1 MQLNNHPKD
10 FHNLT
15 TKITKTLPL
24 CPLCQSDI
32 ILIENL
38 TTTGSLRIPSIEF
51 YCSCLNKVNYQNT
64 KSAPLRCT
72 IAISKY
78 LSFLEQLNQ
87 STSMPK
93 CFTHPTQNSIMKCLG
108 CNTDMCF
115 DCYSYHHTFGVHPD
129 QEYYAY
135 GISDIICSKHSNS
148 TCTYYC
154 NNCARYICA
163 LCKDN
168 CVKIGHKV
176 DSLKDYWKILEKQI
190 EQSAPKRFINAIIAS
205 KEEEMKAFI
214 NKQLHTIDVLKNYLE
229 KIKGKIQDGYKK
241 IKIANENLLMLYYII
256 FNNFSAC
263 RTTPKISILHN
274 MEIIQLTQGN
284 LINQNKMMNIDNEI
298 EKLFSSLDKYGKKVL
313 HCFNDMFIVKVI
325 NEEEQIQQHSPTST
339 QQQQQQQYVQEQQ
352 QHHMQMQ
359 NNIHNGI
366 GMFHE
371 NCNCNNNNNKQVYM
385 NYQYNA
391 TTYDK
396 GQKEFNSGGNNNML
410 LGHKKERSALDN
422 NNNNSNNYPQQP
434 FQNNNNIDDIP
445 PLCVNPTNNNSN
457 INPSNIPI
465 QKPHNQKKNKSNPS
479 IPPSNIND
487 ITNNNNNNNK
497 EQHSIIDQPLSNL
510 YNPPYQSLNNQEP
523 KLTDIEKPIP
533 PLEKRNSNI
542 SISHPTKPSK
552 DPEPYINPLLPSSHS
567 QHNQQNTSQ
576 KLSDSALIQRPE
588 EYYHNTESHRNT
600 NTTNLKKRQI
610 TLSIPQTFQDKSPPS
625 SNTHQDNTAL
635 TQQQQHPPQSSSLSS
650 PLKHLH
656 TLSINTKHENVFST
670 YTFNNTNYLIV
681 SCTNRIIRIYN
692 LSSFQCEKQISTSP
706 YLVLSFSTSL
716 LHNTAN
722 ILYSI
727 HDNSVKILNTFKLEI
742 SYIQFSEHTK
752 LITVILPHPHEENFF
767 FTASQD
773 KTIKMWDTHKEKSLT
788 TLYGHKSEVNVL
800 CFYDSSYLLSGS
812 NDTVIKMWDINNSKC
827 IKELRGHTKGII
839 GLYKVDK
846 KYIMSVG
853 MDDSVRIW
861 DIEKGNLFRMVMEKN
876 TNFVTCEML
885 SEKGKCYMLII
896 NELGIVTCYSFPS
909 LGCSFKTNES
919 VVQLNPPSR
928 PIAKVKM
935 MLSSDNKVLIS
946 MNDDNDIKIWE
957 VQ

>member
-10 FHNLT
+10 FHSLT
-15 TKITKTLPL
+15 AKITKTLPL

-51 YCSCLNKVNYQNT
+51 YCSCLNKVNYQNSKT
-64 KSAPLRCT
+64 APLRCT

-87 STSMPK
+87 SASMPK

-115 DCYSYHHTFGVHPD
+115 DCYSYHHTFGVHPE

-135 GISDIICSKHSNS
+135 GISDILCSKHSNS

-154 NNCARYICA
+154 NNCSRYVCA
-163 LCKDN
+163 LCKDS
-168 CVKIGHKV
+168 CVKVGHRV

-190 EQSAPKRFINAIIAS
+190 EQNAPKRFINAIIAS

-241 IKIANENLLMLYYII
+241 VKIANENLLMLYYII

-284 LINQNKMMNIDNEI
+284 LINQNKIMNIDNEI
-298 EKLFSSLDKYGKKVL
+298 EKLFSSLDNYGKKVL
-313 HCFNDMFIVKVI
+313 HCFNDMFIVKVT
-325 NEEEQIQQHSPTST
+325 NEEEQM
-339 QQQQQQQYVQEQQ
+339 QQQSPSSAPNTQPQYSQEQQ
-352 QHHMQMQ
+352 HLQHIQMQ
-359 NNIHNGI
+359 NNVQCNIHNGI
-366 GMFHE
+366 GMIHD
-371 NCNCNNNNNKQVYM
+371 NCNCINNPTHKQVYM
-385 NYQYNA
+385 NYQSSMYNNP
-391 TTYDK
+391 TYEK
-396 GQKEFNSGGNNNML
+396 GQKEFNNSNTNTNANANML

-422 NNNNSNNYPQQP
+422 NYPQQAFANNNNSNSNS
-434 FQNNNNIDDIP
+434 NNIDEIP
-445 PLCVNPTNNNSN
+445 PLCG
-457 INPSNIPI
+457 
-465 QKPHNQKKNKSNPS
+465 
-479 IPPSNIND
+479 
-487 ITNNNNNNNK
+487 NNNNNNT
-497 EQHSIIDQPLSNL
+497 SNL
-510 YNPPYQSLNNQEP
+510 PVHKTHNHKKNKTSSSNISETNNEEHPIVNQTPALYNSSYQPNQEP
-523 KLTDIEKPIP
+523 KLTEIEKPIP
-533 PLEKRNSNI
+533 PLDKRNLNI
-542 SISHPTKPSK
+542 SISHPKPNK
-552 DPEPYINPLLPSSHS
+552 EPEPYINPLLPSSHS
-567 QHNQQNTSQ
+567 QNSQTANTQQLT
-576 KLSDSALIQRPE
+576 DSALIQRPE

-610 TLSIPQTFQDKSPPS
+610 TLTIPQNFQDKSIPLNPQETAIAQALPQQSFSAPPS
-625 SNTHQDNTAL
+625 S
-635 TQQQQHPPQSSSLSS
+635 P
-650 PLKHLH
+650 PLKLLH

-670 YTFNNTNYLIV
+670 YTLNNTNYLIV

-773 KTIKMWDTHKEKSLT
+773 KTIKMWDTRKEKSLT
-788 TLYGHKSEVNVL
+788 TLFGHKAEVNVL

-812 NDTVIKMWDINNSKC
+812 NDMVIKMWDINNSKC

-839 GLYKVDK
+839 GLFKVDK

-853 MDDSVRIW
+853 ADDTVRIW

-876 TNFVTCEML
+876 ANFITCEML
-885 SEKGKCYMLII
+885 SEKGKCYMLITS
-896 NELGIVTCYSFPS
+896 ELGIVTCYSFPS

-919 VVQLNPPSR
+919 VVELCPPSR
-928 PIAKVKM
+928 PVAKVKM

-946 MNDDNDIKIWE
+946 MSDDNDVKIWE

>member
-1 MQLNNHPKD
+1 MQLNSHPKD

-64 KSAPLRCT
+64 KTAPLRCT

-135 GISDIICSKHSNS
+135 GISDILCSNHSNS

-154 NNCARYICA
+154 NNCSRYICA

-274 MEIIQLTQGN
+274 METIQLTQGN
-284 LINQNKMMNIDNEI
+284 LINQNKIMNIDNEI

-325 NEEEQIQQHSPTST
+325 NEEEQIQQHSPSSA
-339 QQQQQQQYVQEQQ
+339 QQQYSQEQQ
-352 QHHMQMQ
+352 QHIQMQ
-359 NNIHNGI
+359 NNINNGM
-366 GMFHE
+366 GMFHD
-371 NCNCNNNNNKQVYM
+371 NCNYISNPANNKQVYM
-385 NYQYNA
+385 NYQNNNIYN
-391 TTYDK
+391 TTYEK
-396 GQKEFNSGGNNNML
+396 GQKEFNNNNNNNVL
-410 LGHKKERSALDN
+410 LGHKKERSTLDN
-422 NNNNSNNYPQQP
+422 NSNNNYPQQT
-434 FQNNNNIDDIP
+434 FNNNIDDIP
-445 PLCVNPTNNNSN
+445 PLCVNTNNNSN
-457 INPSNIPI
+457 SNNNTSNIPV
-465 QKPHNQKKNKSNPS
+465 QKTHNQKKNKTSSSS

-487 ITNNNNNNNK
+487 TTNNK
-497 EQHSIIDQPLSNL
+497 EQHSIINQSSNL
-510 YNPPYQSLNNQEP
+510 YNASYQPVNQEP
-523 KLTDIEKPIP
+523 KLTDIDKPIP
-533 PLEKRNSNI
+533 PLEKRSSNI
-542 SISHPTKPSK
+542 SIAHTKPNK

-567 QHNQQNTSQ
+567 QNNQIATTTTTAQQ
-576 KLSDSALIQRPE
+576 LSDSALIQRPE

-610 TLSIPQTFQDKSPPS
+610 TLSIPQTFQDKSPSSTNPQDTVIAQALPQQPS
-625 SNTHQDNTAL
+625 
-635 TQQQQHPPQSSSLSS
+635 PSS
-650 PLKHLH
+650 PLKLLH

-670 YTFNNTNYLIV
+670 YTLNNTNYLIV

-773 KTIKMWDTHKEKSLT
+773 KTIKMWDTRKEKSLT
-788 TLYGHKSEVNVL
+788 TLYGHKAEVNVL

-812 NDTVIKMWDINNSKC
+812 NDMVIKMWDINNSKC

-839 GLYKVDK
+839 GLFKVDK

-853 MDDSVRIW
+853 MDDSLRIW

-876 TNFVTCEML
+876 ANFITCEML
-885 SEKGKCYMLII
+885 SEKGKCYVLIT

-919 VVQLNPPSR
+919 VVELNPPSR
-928 PIAKVKM
+928 PVAKVKM

-946 MNDDNDIKIWE
+946 MSDDNDVKIWE